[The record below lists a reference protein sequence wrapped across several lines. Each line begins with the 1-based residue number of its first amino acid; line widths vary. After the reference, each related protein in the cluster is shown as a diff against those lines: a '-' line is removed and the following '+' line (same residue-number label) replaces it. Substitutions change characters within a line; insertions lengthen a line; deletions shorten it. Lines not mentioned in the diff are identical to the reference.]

1 MDKRRHNMRQFAVIG
16 LGRFGAS
23 VAKVL
28 SEKGYQVLAID
39 VSESI
44 TQDISDE
51 VTQAVCL
58 DATDEKA
65 LRSVGIENVD
75 VAIVGIGTNL
85 EASILITLN
94 LKEIG
99 IKEVVCKAVSENH
112 KKLLEKIGATRVVQ
126 PEKEM
131 GTRVAN
137 GLTSTSVIEHI
148 ELSDESSIVELIP
161 PKEFI
166 GKSLREIDVRA
177 KFGVNVIAIKRTI
190 PSASKEGGEE
200 IVNVAPKAEDVIK
213 KGDVLVVLGTNENI
227 EKVKT
232 KH

>member
-1 MDKRRHNMRQFAVIG
+1 MRQFAVIG
-16 LGRFGAS
+16 LGRFGES

-28 SEKGYQVLAID
+28 AKKGYQVLAID
-39 VSESI
+39 VKEQI
-44 TQDISDE
+44 TQGISDE

-65 LRSVGIENVD
+65 LRSVGVDTVD
-75 VAIVGIGTNL
+75 VAIVGVGTNL

-99 IKEVVCKAVSENH
+99 IKEIVCKAVNADH
-112 KKLLEKIGATRVVQ
+112 RKVLEKIGATKVIQ
-126 PEKEM
+126 PEREM

-137 GLTSTSVIEHI
+137 SLISTSVIEHI

-166 GKSLREIDVRA
+166 GKNLREIDVRA
-177 KFGVNVIAIKRTI
+177 AFGLNVIAVKRKI
-190 PSASKEGGEE
+190 PSASKKEE
-200 IVNVAPKAEDVIK
+200 AESVNVCPRAEDIIN
-213 KGDVLVVLGTNENI
+213 KGDILVVVGSNANI
-227 EKVKT
+227 EKIKG

>member
-1 MDKRRHNMRQFAVIG
+1 MRQFAVVG
-16 LGRFGAS
+16 LGRFGSS
-23 VAKVL
+23 VAKTL
-28 SEKGYQVLAID
+28 AGKGHQVLAID
-39 VSESI
+39 ISEDM

-65 LRSVGIENVD
+65 LRAVGIENVD

-99 IKEVVCKAVSENH
+99 IKEIVCKAISEDH
-112 KKLLEKIGATRVVQ
+112 KKVLEKIGATKVIQ
-126 PEKEM
+126 PEREM

-137 GLTSTSVIEHI
+137 TLVSTSVIEHI
-148 ELSDESSIVELIP
+148 ELSGESSIVELIP
-161 PKEFI
+161 PKDFI

-177 KFGVNVIAIKRTI
+177 KFGLNVIAVKKRI
-190 PSASKEGGEE
+190 PSASKKEEEE
-200 IVNVAPKAEDVIK
+200 ILNVSPQAEDVIN
-213 KGDVLVVLGTNENI
+213 KGDILVVLGPNENI
-227 EKVKT
+227 EKLKR

>member
-1 MDKRRHNMRQFAVIG
+1 MRQFAVIG

-23 VAKVL
+23 VAKAL
-28 SEKGYQVLAID
+28 SEKGHQVLAID
-39 VSESI
+39 ISEPI
-44 TQDISDE
+44 VQDISDD

-65 LRSVGIENVD
+65 LRTVGIENVD
-75 VAIVGIGTNL
+75 VAVVGAGTNL

-99 IKEVVCKAVSENH
+99 IKEIVCKAVSGDH
-112 KKLLEKIGATRVVQ
+112 KKVLEKIGATKVIQ

-131 GTRVAN
+131 GARTAN
-137 GLTSTSVIEHI
+137 SLISSSVIEHI
-148 ELSDESSIVELIP
+148 ELSDESSMVELIS

-177 KFGVNVIAIKRTI
+177 KFGVTVIAVKRKI
-190 PSASKEGGEE
+190 PSASKKEEEE
-200 IVNVAPKAEDVIK
+200 IVNISPQAEDIIK
-213 KGDVLVVLGTNENI
+213 KGDILVVLGLNENI
-227 EKVKT
+227 DKLKK

>member
-1 MDKRRHNMRQFAVIG
+1 MRQFAVIG

-23 VAKVL
+23 VAKAL
-28 SEKGYQVLAID
+28 SEKGHQVLAID
-39 VSESI
+39 ISEPI
-44 TQDISDE
+44 VQDISDD

-65 LRSVGIENVD
+65 LRTVGIENVD

-99 IKEVVCKAVSENH
+99 IKEIVCKAVSGDH
-112 KKLLEKIGATRVVQ
+112 KKVLEKIGATKVIQ

-131 GTRVAN
+131 GARAAN
-137 GLTSTSVIEHI
+137 SLISSSVIEHI
-148 ELSDESSIVELIP
+148 ELSDESSMVELIS

-177 KFGVNVIAIKRTI
+177 KFGVTVIAVKRKI
-190 PSASKEGGEE
+190 PSASKKEEEE
-200 IVNVAPKAEDVIK
+200 IVNISPQAEDIIK
-213 KGDVLVVLGTNENI
+213 KGDILVVLGLNENI
-227 EKVKT
+227 DKLKK

>member
-1 MDKRRHNMRQFAVIG
+1 MRQFAVIG
-16 LGRFGAS
+16 MGRFGAS
-23 VAKVL
+23 VAEVL

-39 VSESI
+39 TDESI
-44 TQDISDE
+44 IQDISDE

-85 EASILITLN
+85 EASILITLS

-99 IKEVVCKAVSENH
+99 IKEIVCKAISQDH
-112 KKLLEKIGATRVVQ
+112 KKVLEKIGATRVVQ
-126 PEKEM
+126 PEREM

-137 GLTSTSVIEHI
+137 SLVSTNVIEHI
-148 ELSDESSIVELIP
+148 ELSGESSIVELIS
-161 PKEFI
+161 PKDFI

-177 KFGVNVIAIKRTI
+177 KYGVNVIALKRKI
-190 PSASKEGGEE
+190 PSASKKEEEE
-200 IVNVAPKAEDVIK
+200 IVNVSPKAEDVINR
-213 KGDVLVVLGTNENI
+213 GDILIILGPNENI
-227 EKVKT
+227 EKLQK

>member
-1 MDKRRHNMRQFAVIG
+1 MRQFAVIG
-16 LGRFGAS
+16 LGRFGKS
-23 VAKVL
+23 VAKTL

-39 VSESI
+39 IVENVV
-44 TQDISDE
+44 QGISDE

-65 LRSVGIENVD
+65 LRSAGIENVD
-75 VAIVGIGTNL
+75 VAIVAVGTNL

-99 IKEVVCKAVSENH
+99 IKEIVCKAVSEDH
-112 KKLLEKIGATRVVQ
+112 RKVLEKVGSTRVVQ
-126 PEKEM
+126 PERDM
-131 GTRVAN
+131 GARIAN
-137 GLTSTSVIEHI
+137 SLISTSVIEHI
-148 ELSDESSIVELIP
+148 ELSEESSIVELIS

-166 GKSLREIDVRA
+166 GKSLREIDVRV
-177 KFGVNVIAIKRTI
+177 KYGVNVIAVKRRI
-190 PSASKEGGEE
+190 PSASRAGEEE

-213 KGDVLVVLGTNENI
+213 KGDILVVLGPNECI
-227 EKVKT
+227 DKIKK

>member
-1 MDKRRHNMRQFAVIG
+1 MRQFAVVG
-16 LGRFGAS
+16 LGRFGSS
-23 VAKVL
+23 VAKTL
-28 SEKGYQVLAID
+28 AGKGHQVLAID
-39 VSESI
+39 ISEDM

-65 LRSVGIENVD
+65 LRAVGIENVD

-94 LKEIG
+94 LKEMG
-99 IKEVVCKAVSENH
+99 IKEIVCKAISEDH
-112 KKLLEKIGATRVVQ
+112 KKVLEKIGATKVIQ
-126 PEKEM
+126 PEREM

-137 GLTSTSVIEHI
+137 TLVSTSVIEHI
-148 ELSDESSIVELIP
+148 ELSGESSIVELIP
-161 PKEFI
+161 PKDFI

-177 KFGVNVIAIKRTI
+177 KFGLNVIAVKKRI
-190 PSASKEGGEE
+190 PSASKKEEEE
-200 IVNVAPKAEDVIK
+200 ILNVSPQAEDVIN
-213 KGDVLVVLGTNENI
+213 KGDILVVLGPNENI
-227 EKVKT
+227 EKLKR

>member
-1 MDKRRHNMRQFAVIG
+1 MRQFAVIG

-23 VAKVL
+23 VAKTL
-28 SEKGYQVLAID
+28 SVKGYQVLAID
-39 VSESI
+39 ISEEI

-65 LRSVGIENVD
+65 LRSVGIDNVD
-75 VAIVGIGTNL
+75 VAIVGAGTNL

-99 IKEVVCKAVSENH
+99 IKEIVCKAISEDH
-112 KKLLEKIGATRVVQ
+112 KKVLEKIGATKVIQ

-131 GTRVAN
+131 GVRTAN
-137 GLTSTSVIEHI
+137 SLISTNVIEHI
-148 ELSDESSIVELIP
+148 ELSGESSIVELIS
-161 PKEFI
+161 PKDFI

-177 KFGVNVIAIKRTI
+177 KFGVNVIAVKRKI
-190 PSASKEGGEE
+190 PSASRKEEEE
-200 IVNVAPKAEDVIK
+200 IVNVSPRAEDIIQ
-213 KGDVLVVLGTNENI
+213 KGDILVILGPNKNI
-227 EKVKT
+227 EKLQK

>member
-1 MDKRRHNMRQFAVIG
+1 MRQFAVIG
-16 LGRFGAS
+16 LGRFGLS
-23 VAKVL
+23 VARTL
-28 SEKGYQVLAID
+28 AEKGYQVLAID
-39 VSESI
+39 IKEPI

-65 LRSVGIENVD
+65 LRGVGIENVD
-75 VAIVGIGTNL
+75 VAIIGVGTNL

-99 IKEVVCKAVSENH
+99 VKEVVCKAVNKDH
-112 KKLLEKIGATRVVQ
+112 KKALEKIGATKVIQ

-131 GTRVAN
+131 GVRVAN
-137 GLTSTSVIEHI
+137 SLVSSSVIEHI
-148 ELSDESSIVELIP
+148 ELSDESSIVELIA

-166 GKSLREIDVRA
+166 GKSLREVDVRA
-177 KFGVNVIAIKRTI
+177 KFGVTVIAVKRKI
-190 PSASKEGGEE
+190 PSASKGKEEE
-200 IVNVAPKAEDVIK
+200 IVNVSPQAEDIIK
-213 KGDVLVVLGTNENI
+213 KGDILVVLGPNENI
-227 EKVKT
+227 DKLKK

>member
-1 MDKRRHNMRQFAVIG
+1 MRQFAVIG

-23 VAKVL
+23 VAKAL
-28 SEKGYQVLAID
+28 FEKGYQVLAID
-39 VSESI
+39 VSEHI
-44 TQDISDE
+44 IQDISDE

-65 LRSVGIENVD
+65 LRAVGIDNVD
-75 VAIVGIGTNL
+75 VAIVGAGTNL

-99 IKEVVCKAVSENH
+99 IKEIVCKAVSEDH
-112 KKLLEKIGATRVVQ
+112 KKVLQKIGATKVIQ

-137 GLTSTSVIEHI
+137 SLISSSVIEHI
-148 ELSDESSIVELIP
+148 ELSNESSIVELIP

-166 GKSLREIDVRA
+166 GKSLREMDVRA
-177 KFGVNVIAIKRTI
+177 KFGVNVIAVKRHI
-190 PSASKEGGEE
+190 PSVSKKEDEE
-200 IVNVAPKAEDVIK
+200 IVNISPQAEDIIK
-213 KGDVLVVLGTNENI
+213 KGDILVVLGSNEYI
-227 EKVKT
+227 DKLKR